1 MAWIQRDRSDSYH
14 VCFRLGGRK
23 FKRSLKTMSESQ
35 AESARGRVEDN
46 IRLVERGILSI
57 PPGADVADFLLSDGK
72 VAGPVEIPTVV
83 TLGLLIG
90 KYEKAISG
98 GAVEQSTLCTIRIHS
113 KHLKRILGEDTDVRS
128 ITRDHLQEYINT
140 RRAQRSK
147 RGTAISPVTIRKE
160 LTTLSGVWTWAMSS
174 GLVEA
179 FPNRGLKY
187 PKGVEKPPFQ
197 TWEEIERQ
205 IERGNL
211 PEKEQHA
218 LWDCLFLGLKQTEKL
233 LKHVQEKGAQGF
245 LYPMVV
251 MAAHTGARR
260 SELIRSRIVD
270 FDDESVVIR
279 ERKKSK
285 KQHTIRRVPLTPL
298 LKTVIEEWFKVHPG
312 SPFTFSLAK
321 VSHSK
326 KTTRTTAQPLTTH
339 ETQDHFK
346 RALAGSKWD
355 KLRGWHVLRHSF
367 ISNCA
372 LKGIDQR
379 IIDSFVG
386 HTTEEM
392 RKRYTHLFPSAK
404 KAAIET
410 VFRDAAPPS

>member
-1 MAWIQRDRSDSYH
+1 MRSEADAEEIH
-14 VCFRLGGRK
+14 EFVGGALRAC
-23 FKRSLKTMSESQ
+23 RSCGRHGRGGKEIEKNGTGRRSRFGAATAIR
-35 AESARGRVEDN
+35 AERELSVGEFDEGVP
-46 IRLVERGILSI
+46 LVDDLLR
-57 PPGADVADFLLSDGK
+57 DVA
-72 VAGPVEIPTVV
+72 ET
-83 TLGLLIG
+83 
-90 KYEKAISG
+90 
-98 GAVEQSTLCTIRIHS
+98 
-113 KHLKRILGEDTDVRS
+113 GE
-128 ITRDHLQEYINT
+128 L
-140 RRAQRSK
+140 
-147 RGTAISPVTIRKE
+147 
-160 LTTLSGVWTWAMSS
+160 
-174 GLVEA
+174 
-179 FPNRGLKY
+179 
-187 PKGVEKPPFQ
+187 
-197 TWEEIERQ
+197 
-205 IERGNL
+205 L
-211 PEKEQHA
+211 PEP
-218 LWDCLFLGLKQTEKL
+218 G
-233 LKHVQEKGAQGF
+233 G
-245 LYPMVV
+245 VV
-251 MAAHTGARR
+251 VADEADAVTGARR

-298 LKTVIEEWFKVHPG
+298 LKSVMEEWFKVHPG

-404 KAAIET
+404 KAAIDA
-410 VFRDAAPPS
+410 VFGQEVP